1 MRIQL
6 LLQNLVSFTIHA
18 SVFVLVLFLPL
29 VSSSQEHSKATTHAG
44 NKDYHSHKSQ
54 KLLFEIT
61 LHGFLLWASL
71 GFLMPVGILVIRMS
85 NREECGRRL
94 KILFYVH
101 AILQTLM
108 VLLATAGAVMS
119 IKNFNNSF
127 NNYHQRIGVALY
139 AIIWLQAL
147 VGFVRPKRG
156 SKARSVWF
164 FAHWLL
170 GTSVSLLGVLNI
182 YTGLQAYHEK
192 TSRSIRL
199 WTIIFTA
206 EMSFIAFFYLLQDKW
221 VYTKKQGVILG
232 DEPKRPIDQHTSPSD
247 TQKELVVKSC

>member
-1 MRIQL
+1 MQL
-6 LLQNLVSFTIHA
+6 LQKLVSFTIHA
-18 SVFVLVLFLPL
+18 SVFVLVLPL

-44 NKDYHSHKSQ
+44 HKDSSHHKQSQ

-71 GFLMPVGILVIRMS
+71 GFLLPVGILVIRMS
-85 NREECGRRL
+85 HREECGRRL

-108 VLLATAGAVMS
+108 ILVATAGAVMS

-127 NNYHQRIGVALY
+127 KNYHQRIGLLLY
-139 AIIWLQAL
+139 GIIWLQAL

-164 FAHWLL
+164 FVHWLL
-170 GTSVSLLGVLNI
+170 GTTVSILGVLNI

-199 WTIIFTA
+199 WTILFTT
-206 EMSFIAFFYLLQDKW
+206 EISFIAFFYLLQDKW

-232 DEPKRPIDQHTSPSD
+232 DEPIRPSDQHISPSD
-247 TQKELVVKSC
+247 TQKELMVKSC

>member
-1 MRIQL
+1 ML
-6 LLQNLVSFTIHA
+6 SLHPF
-18 SVFVLVLFLPL
+18 FVP
-29 VSSSQEHSKATTHAG
+29 
-44 NKDYHSHKSQ
+44 
-54 KLLFEIT
+54 
-61 LHGFLLWASL
+61 
-71 GFLMPVGILVIRMS
+71 
-85 NREECGRRL
+85 C
-94 KILFYVH
+94 
-101 AILQTLM
+101 
-108 VLLATAGAVMS
+108 
-119 IKNFNNSF
+119 
-127 NNYHQRIGVALY
+127 
-139 AIIWLQAL
+139 
-147 VGFVRPKRG
+147 RG

-199 WTIIFTA
+199 WSIIFTA

-247 TQKELVVKSC
+247 TQKELVVKSCWGRKWTKALILLTRNFLFTLVIPFSLWFSLQWTTWCLLVKNT